1 MPEGER
7 PDWRDR
13 IKRFLL
19 GRIAAA
25 VWRRRRTP
33 RLALRARRA
42 ERQDRRAGRI
52 PPPPSPVRTVS
63 SVVCFISGPGR
74 PKWLEDSIESVL
86 ASEGDDA
93 HVIVI
98 DDCSVD
104 ARESVIR
111 ARFPQVEVLRRSFPT
126 GGPPQT
132 WAQLQLGLR
141 HAMEHHDFERFVRLD
156 TDALV
161 VGPSL
166 SARLGE
172 ALASAPE
179 AGLAGSFRVRADG
192 APEERDY
199 HIGVIERELRHD
211 RTLADAV
218 SRARANGWQDGD
230 VVQGG
235 AMCLTAA
242 AARAMQR
249 DGWLDWRQSWHSIV
263 TDDLAMSMFVSAS
276 GMGLHSIGDPQGI
289 FAVANKDLPLPK
301 EQLAGDPWVIA
312 HSTRAGRDGEDEAT
326 LRAFFREQRAS
337 WPKPG
342 S

>member
-1 MPEGER
+1 VPERDR

-13 IKRFLL
+13 AKRFLI
-19 GRIAAA
+19 GRIVAA

-33 RLALRARRA
+33 LLALRARRA
-42 ERQDRRAGRI
+42 ERQDRRAAHI
-52 PPPPSPVRTVS
+52 PPPPSSPRTVRS
-63 SVVCFISGPGR
+63 IVCFISGPGR
-74 PKWLEDSIESVL
+74 PAWLEDSIESVI
-86 ASEGDDA
+86 ASDGDDA

-98 DDCSVD
+98 DDCAVD

-141 HAMEHHDFERFVRLD
+141 HALANSDFEHFVRLD

-161 VGPSL
+161 VGPGL

-172 ALASAPE
+172 ALAVAPE
-179 AGLAGSFRVRADG
+179 VGLAGSFRVRADG
-192 APEERDY
+192 APEDRDY
-199 HIGVIERELRHD
+199 HVGVLERELRHD
-211 RTLADAV
+211 ATLAAAIAN
-218 SRARANGWQDGD
+218 ARANGWRDGD

-235 AMCLTAA
+235 AMCLTAD

-263 TDDLAMSMFVSAS
+263 TDDLAMSMFVAAS
-276 GMGLHSIGDPQGI
+276 GLGLHSIGDPEGI
-289 FAVANKDLPLPK
+289 FAIANKDLPLPK
-301 EQLAGDPWVIA
+301 EQLAGGPWVIA

-326 LRAFFREQRAS
+326 LRAYFRDQRAS